1 MRTALN
7 GMTTYWLS
15 VGLTFGTA
23 LALSI
28 ALTQLARR
36 LSPALGIL
44 AKPDSRRKHHGAIPK
59 LGALPLWFAFVA
71 AALVAQGLPIERAD
85 PNEAIRLLGLLA
97 GGSLIFLFGLL
108 DDKFD
113 LAPHWQLLG
122 QVAAAGFA
130 IACLIFIE
138 RFNNPLTGETVGPLP
153 FALTLI
159 ISLVWLLL
167 MMNTVN
173 FLDGVD
179 GLAGGVNLI
188 AAVLLF
194 LHTLRENQLS
204 VSLLPAALI
213 GTLLGFLIFNW
224 HPAKIFMGSG
234 AVYLGFVIGALSII
248 GGAKMA
254 TILLVMGL
262 PLLDLAWQAGRRLL
276 EGKNPMVGDR
286 GHLHFR
292 VLDAGLL
299 SPRAFTLIYYA
310 FCTAFGALALLTTSR
325 QFKLIALL
333 VMISIA
339 SAGFILVA
347 RRSRLK
353 APTREQIGQ

>member
-1 MRTALN
+1 MT
-7 GMTTYWLS
+7 TTYWLS
-15 VGLTFGTA
+15 AGLTFGLA
-23 LALSI
+23 LAL
-28 ALTQLARR
+28 AVLLTQVARR
-36 LSPALGIL
+36 LAHRLGIL
-44 AKPDSRRKHHGAIPK
+44 AQPDSRRKHRGAIPK
-59 LGALPLWFAFVA
+59 LGALPLWLAFVTA
-71 AALVAQGLPIERAD
+71 VLVAQSLPVERAD
-85 PNEAIRLLGLLA
+85 PNEAIRLFGLLA
-97 GGSLIFLFGLL
+97 GGTLIFLVGLL

-113 LAPHWQLLG
+113 LAPHWQLIG
-122 QVAAAGFA
+122 QVAAASVA

-153 FALTLI
+153 FALTFIL
-159 ISLVWLLL
+159 SLFWLLL

-188 AAVLLF
+188 AAALLF

-213 GTLLGFLIFNW
+213 GTLLGFLLFNW

-276 EGKNPMVGDR
+276 EGKNPMIGDR

-292 VLDAGLL
+292 VLDGGLL

-310 FCTAFGALALLTTSR
+310 FCASFGALALLTTSR

-333 VMISIA
+333 VMIGIA
-339 SAGFILVA
+339 CIGFMLVA

-353 APTREQIGQ
+353 ARATESIGQ

>member
-1 MRTALN
+1 
-7 GMTTYWLS
+7 MTTAYWLS
-15 VGLTFGTA
+15 VGLTFG
-23 LALSI
+23 LALMLSVL
-28 ALTQLARR
+28 LTWLARR
-36 LSPALGIL
+36 LAPALGIL
-44 AKPDSRRKHHGAIPK
+44 AKPDDRRKHQGAIPK
-59 LGALPLWFAFVA
+59 LGALPLWAAFMLSV
-71 AALVAQGLPIERAD
+71 LVAQSLPVERAD
-85 PNEAIRLLGLLA
+85 PNEAIRLFGLVA
-97 GGSLIFLFGLL
+97 GGTLIFLFGLL

-122 QVAAAGFA
+122 QLVAASIA

-153 FALTLI
+153 FALTVI
-159 ISLVWLLL
+159 ISLFWLLL

-188 AAVLLF
+188 AAILLF

-204 VSLLPAALI
+204 VSLLPSALI
-213 GTLLGFLIFNW
+213 GTLLGFLLFNW
-224 HPAKIFMGSG
+224 HPARIFMGSG

-276 EGKNPMVGDR
+276 EGKNPMIGDR

-299 SPRAFTLIYYA
+299 SPRAFTLIYYV
-310 FCTAFGALALLTTSR
+310 FCAAFGALALLTTSR

-333 VMISIA
+333 ALGGIA
-339 SAGFILVA
+339 LIGFLLVA
-347 RRSRLK
+347 RRSRLS
-353 APTREQIGQ
+353 APKIERIQR